1 MQLDTD
7 KMIARKEDGVG
18 WLIFNNPAR
27 RNAVSLA
34 MREAMT
40 TVFTAYRD
48 DPDVRVMV
56 MCGAGDKAF
65 VSGADI
71 SEFKEK
77 RDNAEAAA
85 EYAAASARSTKA
97 MADFDKP
104 LIAMIRGFCIGGG
117 LATALAADIRIASD
131 DSQFAIPA
139 AKLGLG
145 YTMEYL
151 RGLVDVVG
159 PANAS
164 EILFA
169 GRRMN
174 AERALQMGLVNQVVT
189 VDELEKTVR
198 SMAHE
203 IANNAPLTIKASK
216 TTIRNILKDP
226 SDRNLALIEQLL
238 KDCFDSSDYKEG
250 RAAFGEKRKPVFTG
264 S

>member
-1 MQLDTD
+1 MELATD
-7 KMIARKEDGVG
+7 KMIARKADGIG
-18 WLIFNNPAR
+18 WMTFNNPAR

-40 TVFTAYRD
+40 QVFTEWRE
-48 DPDVRVMV
+48 DPEVRVMV
-56 MCGAGDKAF
+56 MLGAGDKAF

-85 EYAAASARSTKA
+85 EYAAASARSTRA

-117 LATALAADIRIASD
+117 LATALGADIRIASD
-131 DSQFAIPA
+131 DAQFAIPA
-139 AKLGLG
+139 ARLGLG
-145 YTMEYL
+145 YTFEYL
-151 RGLVDVVG
+151 RQLVDVVG

-174 AERALQMGLVNQVVT
+174 AERALGMGLVNQVVP
-189 VDELEKTVR
+189 VAELEATVT

-216 TTIRNILKDP
+216 DTIRQILKDAG
-226 SDRNLALIEQLL
+226 DRDMARIQSLL
-238 KDCFDSSDYKEG
+238 SACFDSEDYKEG
-250 RAAFGEKRKPVFTG
+250 RAAFAEKRPPVFKG
-264 S
+264 R